1 MKEIIL
7 TNEEKE
13 SYEMQ
18 KFVIYAKKNFVLIK
32 IIKKNLNHIEKSEI
46 IVIIQEN
53 LEELP
58 IIVVI

>member
-18 KFVIYAKKNFVLIK
+18 KFVIYAKKNFALIK